1 MYPIIFSTDLN
12 WSQKWPPGPLN
23 RRKSADWRKNPMPEC
38 KVSVKL
44 GGGTSN
50 MSAHVR
56 RHHPLL
62 LNKPFGKAKVTSV
75 RNPPGPAPIDST
87 GADPSASTDSDVDT
101 LTNLRL
107 LTLHQNTKKQMTLGE
122 ALKKKETYPPNSNR
136 ASDINEKIGRF
147 IVKDLQPFKVV
158 ETESFKE
165 VLRNLDPKYNV
176 EKIWNEIHIS
186 LKKMICLHGGGHSHG
201 QTSCFKVPTCWPNH
215 LPEKKY
221 EMNSFFSQEDDLVSM
236 LGSRIREIQS
246 LVFFLFD
253 FSFEC
258 AWVLLLLLLFVCL
271 FVFGG
276 LLLFPLPAPPF

>member
-1 MYPIIFSTDLN
+1 
-12 WSQKWPPGPLN
+12 
-23 RRKSADWRKNPMPEC
+23 
-38 KVSVKL
+38 
-44 GGGTSN
+44 

-87 GADPSASTDSDVDT
+87 GADFSASTDSDVDP

-107 LTLHQNTKKQMTLGE
+107 LTLHLNTKEKQMTLGE

-158 ETESFKE
+158 ESESFKE

-176 EKIWNEIHIS
+176 EKNMKWNSYFPQEFDLS
-186 LKKMICLHGGGHSHG
+186 PRRG
-201 QTSCFKVPTCWPNH
+201 T
-215 LPEKKY
+215 
-221 EMNSFFSQEDDLVSM
+221 FSRTNE
-236 LGSRIREIQS
+236 
-246 LVFFLFD
+246 
-253 FSFEC
+253 
-258 AWVLLLLLLFVCL
+258 LL
-271 FVFGG
+271 
-276 LLLFPLPAPPF
+276 